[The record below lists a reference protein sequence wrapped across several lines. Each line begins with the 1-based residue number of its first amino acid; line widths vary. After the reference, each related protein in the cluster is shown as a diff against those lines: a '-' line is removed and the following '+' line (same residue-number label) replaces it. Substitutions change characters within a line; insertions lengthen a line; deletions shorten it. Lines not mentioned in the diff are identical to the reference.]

1 MDLRTKIIEKYSDY
15 LTTEGKRPN
24 SVAHF
29 MKSLKKEESE
39 FYAHFASFD
48 VLEGAYFETFY
59 SNVMDLLSKDDGFND
74 GDARS
79 QLLSFYFTYFEL
91 MTANRS
97 LVLQLL
103 PDTKMKRACIS
114 NLDAFKKRLT
124 HFVGSLDIDFTIL
137 DKLPLEKVKEK
148 GIEKMAWMQFI
159 AVLEFWIADSSA
171 NFEKTDVFIE
181 KSINTTFDVINIPAL
196 ERIIDFGKF
205 IYHEKMG
212 TK

>member
-1 MDLRTKIIEKYSDY
+1 M
-15 LTTEGKRPN
+15 EGKRPN
-24 SVAHF
+24 SVAQF

-39 FYAHFASFD
+39 FYTHFASFD

-59 SNVMDLLSKDDGFND
+59 TNVMDLLSKDDAFNE

-103 PDTKMKRACIS
+103 PDTKMKRACAS
-114 NLDAFKKRLT
+114 NLDEFKKRLK
-124 HFVGSLDIDFTIL
+124 HFVGSLDIDFSIL
-137 DKLPLEKVKEK
+137 EKLPLEKVKEK

-212 TK
+212 AK